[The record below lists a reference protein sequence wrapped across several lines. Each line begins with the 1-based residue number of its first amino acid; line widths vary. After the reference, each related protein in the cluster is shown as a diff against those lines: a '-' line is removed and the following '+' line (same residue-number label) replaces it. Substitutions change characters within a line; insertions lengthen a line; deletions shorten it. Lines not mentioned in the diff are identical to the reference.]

1 MNKKK
6 RDIIKSFKKKKI
18 VLGTWSHIIDTKA
31 IEAIADTPIDFFI
44 LDLEHGPHSY
54 NDVINL
60 ITAIENMN
68 KFAFVRIPYNNSSD
82 ILRSLDSGAHGIFI
96 PHVSSLEKAE
106 TAIQNTLYGNNVN
119 SRGVSTLSK
128 SSLYDFDR
136 QISYLSSENKYST
149 VSIMIE
155 DHNGLSSIDDI
166 LKLKNLSYIFLGTYD
181 LYTSLKMNKR
191 HKNVYSNEMYKLI
204 KDIAFKCKKNGVKL
218 GSHAPNSSIA
228 NKLIDCGVDLITLNV
243 DITVMKIGFQK
254 IINEVNR

>member
-1 MNKKK
+1 
-6 RDIIKSFKKKKI
+6 
-18 VLGTWSHIIDTKA
+18 
-31 IEAIADTPIDFFI
+31 
-44 LDLEHGPHSY
+44 
-54 NDVINL
+54 
-60 ITAIENMN
+60 MN

-204 KDIAFKCKKNGVKL
+204 KDIAFKCKKKWSETWV
-218 GSHAPNSSIA
+218 SCS
-228 NKLIDCGVDLITLNV
+228 
-243 DITVMKIGFQK
+243 
-254 IINEVNR
+254 